1 MLEHRRE
8 YLHRSAEKTE
18 TKLILVWVEAATEVV
33 RQHLFAPEKAAIP
46 QSDSDADSKVYT
58 KMKLKS
64 IKNFT

>member
-46 QSDSDADSKVYT
+46 QSDSDAD
-58 KMKLKS
+58 
-64 IKNFT
+64 